1 MRLKKSSS
9 MTGHSET
16 RIPNFK
22 YDNHAR
28 RVEKKKL
35 QQKYEKM
42 EQLLEKEMPH
52 FFVPDN
58 S

>member
-1 MRLKKSSS
+1 MKKKSFIGG
-9 MTGHSET
+9 GHFES
-16 RIPNFK
+16 RMPNFK
-22 YDNHAR
+22 HDNHVR

-42 EQLLEKEMPH
+42 EQVLEKEMPH
-52 FFVPDN
+52 FFVRDK